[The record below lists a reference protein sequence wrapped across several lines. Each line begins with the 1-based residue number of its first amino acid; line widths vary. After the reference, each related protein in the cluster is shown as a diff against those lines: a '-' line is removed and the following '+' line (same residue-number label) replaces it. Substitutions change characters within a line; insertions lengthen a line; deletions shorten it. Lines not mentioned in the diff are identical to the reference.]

1 MNWLHVW
8 KKLNKE
14 KQTCPDA
21 IKQKD
26 RPTSQNYKH
35 FPRFRTWLTFCG
47 KKKKKDRKLSMSI
60 GSRKIS
66 MEALKITIIFIFLIM
81 LV

>member
-1 MNWLHVW
+1 MFERNRTKQNKLALMPSN
-8 KKLNKE
+8 KKTDLLPKTIN
-14 KQTCPDA
+14 
-21 IKQKD
+21 
-26 RPTSQNYKH
+26 TSPIFVH
-35 FPRFRTWLTFCG
+35 DSLFVGR
-47 KKKKKDRKLSMSI
+47 KKKDRKLSMSI